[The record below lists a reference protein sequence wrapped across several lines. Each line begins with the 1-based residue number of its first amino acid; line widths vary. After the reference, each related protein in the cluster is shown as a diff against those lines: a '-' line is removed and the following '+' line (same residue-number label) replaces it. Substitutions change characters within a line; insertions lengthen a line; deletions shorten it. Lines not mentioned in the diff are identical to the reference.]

1 MKHLIHEGRDI
12 LMVKAPES
20 GACTG
25 CVYQYEDS
33 KQCPI
38 DEGGF
43 KLCYDE
49 NLKNGDDITF
59 RDDKVFIDDTPEALA
74 EYVTNTLEGTWE

>member
-1 MKHLIHEGRDI
+1 MKRITFKGKDLV
-12 LMVKAPES
+12 MVKAPES
-20 GACTG
+20 GCCTG

-33 KQCPI
+33 KRCPL
-38 DEGGF
+38 DKGGF

-49 NLKNGDDITF
+49 NLTEDDDITF
-59 RDDKVFIDDTPEALA
+59 KDDKIFIDDTPEALT